1 MQENAP
7 SALSP
12 PKNREKN
19 VFLDARP
26 KFVGSVRSNES
37 SVRRCMALTYQR
49 ARLCCASLVP
59 LDLSDMRCVS
69 FVRRCN

>member
-12 PKNREKN
+12 QKNRKN

-26 KFVGSVRSNES
+26 KFMGSVRSNES
-37 SVRRCMALTYQR
+37 SVRRCVSLACQR

-59 LDLSDMRCVS
+59 LDLSDILCVS